1 MLEPLSIGA
10 CLFSSGF
17 LSPHGRGSSAVSYE
31 AEAVRKAQTVL
42 VESVERSQA
51 LFGVKASAIA
61 QLRTLANECSEPD
74 WDGNGAEPLDPVALA
89 NAEEFLRALPGDL
102 PLPELAADPDGS
114 VSLDWIQS
122 RTRVFS
128 VSVGASRR
136 LAYAWLDGSDRGHAV
151 SRFDGSGIPLR
162 VLQGI
167 REIVIYGHASLRT
180 A

>member
-1 MLEPLSIGA
+1 M
-10 CLFSSGF
+10 

-51 LFGVKASAIA
+51 LFGDKAAAIS
-61 QLRTLANECSEPD
+61 QLRALANECGAAD

-89 NAEEFLRALPGDL
+89 NTEEFLRALPGDL
-102 PLPELAADPDGS
+102 PLPELAAEPDGA

-128 VSVGASRR
+128 VTIGASRR

-151 SRFDGSGIPLR
+151 SRFDGGGTPLR
-162 VLQGI
+162 ILQGI
-167 REIVIYGHASLRT
+167 REIVNYGHASLR
-180 A
+180 AA

>member
-10 CLFSSGF
+10 CLFSYGV

-31 AEAVRKAQTVL
+31 AEALRKAQTVL
-42 VESVERSQA
+42 AESVERSQA
-51 LFGVKASAIA
+51 LFGVKAAAIS
-61 QLRTLANECSEPD
+61 QLRTLASECAVPD
-74 WDGNGAEPLDPVALA
+74 WDGNGAEPLDPVAGA
-89 NAEEFLRALPGDL
+89 NAEEFLRALPGEL
-102 PLPELAADPDGS
+102 PLPELAAEPDGS

-128 VSVGASRR
+128 VTVGASRR

-151 SRFDGSGIPLR
+151 SRFDGNGIPLR

-167 REIVIYGHASLRT
+167 REIVNYGHASLR
-180 A
+180 AA